1 MSALR
6 LATFRAFRANL
17 LPGQESMIVVVWEK
31 DMNIHGVRGP
41 GYIVEDRIR
50 HGFEKVHCEIIYCG
64 GDLRAA
70 IRQATRRFH
79 ALRVMYEQETGLES
93 CRRLGL
99 AGPENHIQRHD

>member
-17 LPGQESMIVVVWEK
+17 LPGQESEIVVIWEK

-50 HGFEKVHCEIIYCG
+50 RGSENVQCGILYAG
-64 GDLRAA
+64 GDLKAA
-70 IRQATRRFH
+70 IRTASRAFH
-79 ALRVMYEQETGLES
+79 NLREQYELQTGLTGA
-93 CRRLGL
+93 RRLGL